1 MTFPTRHSIARVAVG
16 AALIGVAGMVGCQTS
31 YTVGVKNE
39 TAGPITLTVI
49 ETRTSGL
56 SDVLASKWLGPGD
69 SATLGPGVSDSSA
82 RVELVAESNAST
94 FSPATVQ
101 LEPGWTSY
109 DIRQQGSDRLV
120 FVRRDG
126 E

>member
-1 MTFPTRHSIARVAVG
+1 MSFPIRHSCARVAAG
-16 AALIGVAGMVGCQTS
+16 AVLIGVAGIVGCQTS

-39 TAGPITLTVI
+39 TDQPITLTVV
-49 ETRTSGL
+49 ETRTTGR

-82 RVELVAESNAST
+82 LVELVAESRASA
-94 FSPATVQ
+94 FAPSTVR

-109 DIRQQGSDRLV
+109 DIRRQGSGRLI
-120 FVRRDG
+120 FVRR
-126 E
+126 ERE